1 MILKNRLLFSIAI
14 LFLECLSAYAAGEEN
29 IRLNQIGFYCYG
41 PKLAAVVSAQAW
53 RFAIKSPDLKATYF
67 SGDLQRAQSW
77 FASGETVAIA
87 DFSEFTGI
95 GTYVLD
101 VPGVGT
107 SYPFIVT
114 TSVHNDLMR
123 GLIRAFYYQ
132 RASTSL
138 PATYAGKWSR
148 NAGHGD
154 TRVIIHASAA
164 SDTTLPGARRAGETY
179 PSPKGWYDAG
189 DYGKYVVNAG
199 ISAYTLMALYEQFQG
214 YFDTVSLNIPRPIS
228 ELPDLLS
235 EIKWEIDWLLTMQDP
250 SDGGVYHKLTSL
262 TFCGFIMPEND
273 DAARYF
279 IGKGSAATFDFA
291 AVLAVAYRIYKKLLP
306 QFADS
311 CLAAAKYAW
320 TWGNA
325 HPKVAFRNPA
335 DVVTGEYGNDTAN
348 LRDEQQWAATELF
361 LATDDSAYLTAARK
375 INIEVSVPTWQTVA
389 ALGAY
394 SFAFVNKDSASIAQI
409 VAEADRQATYV
420 DGSPYKTVMYDQ
432 FYWGSNGVCANAGML
447 FVEAFLATKNPV
459 YFNRAVQALD
469 YLAGRNALGY
479 CFVTG
484 FGSRS
489 PLHPH
494 HRPSG
499 ADGVADPVPGFLVG
513 GPNRQQNDAADCGIV
528 YPTKDAAKSWVDME
542 CAYACNEVAINWNAP
557 AAFLAGAL
565 EAIYGDSSNHVQTYR
580 HDTLAPAI
588 DSVELIGLFADRV
601 IVQWSTGRPVSSSVT
616 LGPDSSLTG
625 AQTLFSSGTTLHSVT
640 VTGLS
645 PATRY
650 YFRVSGTDDFGTAT
664 SPVRAFTTPESG
676 VYQGFVITPSKFSVA
691 PAADLTI
698 NFTAKARLS
707 ATLRYAPGGDGSVR
721 YVPCAENN
729 GAYQAII
736 PGASITSSGVLFS
749 IALSDGTDSII
760 TPVWG
765 LAPSGQLQCAE
776 TLSYAKT
783 YYLMSVPLSNPA
795 TSSSEF
801 FKPQLGEGANWLYY
815 GYARDLGDYIAG
827 DSLRTGRGGWLYTRN
842 KNTLAV
848 RGNALKPD
856 TLFSLLLSRGWNLI
870 GSPFTF
876 PVYWENS
883 LVRYNGTLLRLFDNA
898 SRQLIRRQLFHYSD
912 TTPNQ
917 MNDGSYYSN
926 ADMLRAVDTA
936 RLLPWQGYWVYAEKS
951 NVELLIDPRAEAPR
965 PPSLK
970 KTRRAGGEWRARFRA
985 RVNNTVDN
993 AAMVG
998 ASAGASD
1005 GDDDLDSPKP
1015 PLVSNEIAVGLL
1027 HGQGQGGTDMYAA
1040 DIIRAASGRSY
1051 QWQMAVKTNQS
1062 NASVALSWQN
1072 SGMIDGSL
1080 TLSDPVTGTT
1090 VDLSKTASY
1099 DFAFAKNET
1108 QREFTLRLSPS
1119 SNAAARAVP
1128 TAWSLSQAS
1137 PNPFKASAKI
1147 RYSVPIT
1154 QSGGIRG
1161 YGVFIA
1167 VYDLLG
1173 RRVRTLVNET
1183 KYPGNYAIAWNGIDD
1198 HNKRLQ
1204 QGMYIVGLWAN
1215 GFAGSVKTYVL
1226 D

>member
-1 MILKNRLLFSIAI
+1 MKNCLLFIIFI
-14 LFLECLSAYAAGEEN
+14 LCLECASAYAAGEEN

-41 PKLAAVVSAQAW
+41 PKLAAVVSAQSW
-53 RFAIKSPDLKATYF
+53 RFAIKSLDLTTTYL
-67 SGDLQRAQSW
+67 SGDLQRAQTW
-77 FASGETVAIA
+77 PASGETVAIA
-87 DFSEFTGI
+87 DFSEFTGR

-101 VPGVGT
+101 VPGAGT
-107 SYPFIVT
+107 SYPFIVN

-148 NAGHGD
+148 NAGHPD

-164 SDTTLPGARRAGETY
+164 SDTSLPGARRTGETY

-214 YFDTVSLNIPRPIS
+214 FFDTVSLNIPRPIN

-273 DAARYF
+273 DAPRYF

-291 AVLAVAYRIYKKLLP
+291 AVLAVAYRIYKKALP

-320 TWGNA
+320 RWGSA
-325 HPKVAFRNPA
+325 HPKVAFRNPT
-335 DVVTGEYGNDTAN
+335 DVVTGEYGNDTSA
-348 LRDEQQWAATELF
+348 LGDEQQWAATELF
-361 LATDDSAYLTAARK
+361 LATDDSAYLTVARK
-375 INIEVSVPTWQTVA
+375 INIGVSVPTWQTVA

-394 SFAFVNKDSASIAQI
+394 SLAFVNKDSASIAQI
-409 VAEADRQATYV
+409 IAEADRQATYV

-447 FVEAFLATKNPV
+447 FVEAFLATRNPV

-494 HRPSG
+494 HRVSS
-499 ADGVADPVPGFLVG
+499 ADGVADPVPGLLAG
-513 GPNRQQNDAADCGIV
+513 GPNLQQNDATDCGIV
-528 YPTKDAAKSWVDME
+528 YPSKAPAKSWVDME

-565 EAIYGDSSNHVQTYR
+565 EAIYADSSNHVQTYR
-580 HDTLAPAI
+580 HDTPPAI
-588 DSVELIGLFADRV
+588 DSVGLIGLFADRV
-601 IVQWSTGRPVSSSVT
+601 TVQWRTDRAVSASVT
-616 LGPDSSLTG
+616 LGTDSLLTG
-625 AQTLFSSGTTLHSVT
+625 AQTLFSDNTTLHSVT

-650 YFRVSGTDDFGTAT
+650 YFQVSGTDDFGLTAR
-664 SPVRAFTTPESG
+664 SPVQAFTTLESG
-676 VYQGFVITPSKFSVA
+676 LFQGFAITPSKFSAV
-691 PAADLTI
+691 PGIDLTI
-698 NFTAKARLS
+698 TFMGKAGLS
-707 ATLRYAPGGDGSVR
+707 AALRYAPGGDAR
-721 YVPCAENN
+721 QKYVPCAENN

-749 IALSDGTDSII
+749 IALSNGTDSII

-765 LAPSGQLQCAE
+765 LAPSGRVQCAE

-783 YYLMSVPLSNPA
+783 YYLMSVPLFNP
-795 TSSSEF
+795 TLPSSEF
-801 FKPQLGEGANWLYY
+801 FGPQLGEGANWLYY
-815 GYARDLGDYIAG
+815 GYARDSGEYVAG
-827 DSLRTGRGGWLYTRN
+827 DSVRTGRGGWLYIRS
-842 KNTLAV
+842 KNTLIV
-848 RGNALKPD
+848 KGTALKPD
-856 TLFSLLLSRGWNLI
+856 TMFSLPLSRGWNLI

-876 PVYWENS
+876 PVYWENT
-883 LVRYNGTLLRLFDNA
+883 LIRYNGTLLRLFDNA

-912 TTPNQ
+912 TTHNQ
-917 MNDGSYYSN
+917 MNDGCYYSN
-926 ADMLRAVDTA
+926 GDMLRTADTA

-951 NVELLIDPRAEAPR
+951 NVELLINPQAAAPR
-965 PPSLK
+965 PPGLK
-970 KTRRAGGEWRARFRA
+970 KTPTAGSEWRARFSA

-998 ASAGASD
+998 ASAAASD

-1015 PLVSNEIAVGLL
+1015 PLVSNTVAVGLL
-1027 HGQGQGGTDMYAA
+1027 PRGPSGKGMYAA
-1040 DIIRAASGRSY
+1040 DIISAAPGRSH
-1051 QWQMAVKTNQS
+1051 QWRMAVTTNQY

-1072 SGMIDGSL
+1072 TGTIDGSL

-1090 VDLSKTASY
+1090 IDLCQTASY
-1099 DFAFAKNET
+1099 EFTFAKNET
-1108 QREFTLRLSPS
+1108 RREFSLRLAPYSGGM
-1119 SNAAARAVP
+1119 ARAVP
-1128 TAWSLSQAS
+1128 AVWALSQTS

-1147 RYSVPIT
+1147 RYSVPVT
-1154 QSGGIRG
+1154 KSGEIRG
-1161 YGVFIA
+1161 YAVFIA
-1167 VYDLLG
+1167 VYDMLG

-1183 KYPGNYAIAWNGIDD
+1183 KYPGSYAITWNGADD
-1198 HNKRLQ
+1198 HNKRLL
-1204 QGMYIVGLWAN
+1204 QGMYIVRLSAS